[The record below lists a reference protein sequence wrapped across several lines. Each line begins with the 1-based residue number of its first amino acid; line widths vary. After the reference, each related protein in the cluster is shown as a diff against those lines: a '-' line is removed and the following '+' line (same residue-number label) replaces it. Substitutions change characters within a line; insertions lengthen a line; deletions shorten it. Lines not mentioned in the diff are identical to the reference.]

1 MAAAQFLL
9 LSVPEGLKTGGTV
22 RVTGAAAT
30 EGGAQQELEN
40 LDSSIL
46 GRVAVVE
53 VKQVYERRPAVQNLP
68 IDTSLIDTDR

>member
-9 LSVPEGLKTGGTV
+9 LTVPEGLKTGGAL
-22 RVTGAAAT
+22 RVSASAETEEAAR
-30 EGGAQQELEN
+30 QKLET
-40 LDSSIL
+40 LDASIL

-68 IDTSLIDTDR
+68 TDTSLEIDR